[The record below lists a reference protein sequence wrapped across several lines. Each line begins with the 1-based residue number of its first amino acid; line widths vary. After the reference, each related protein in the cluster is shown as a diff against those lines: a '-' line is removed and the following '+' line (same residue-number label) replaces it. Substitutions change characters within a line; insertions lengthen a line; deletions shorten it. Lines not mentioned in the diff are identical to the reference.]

1 MRMRGGTPIYHPHTH
16 TVDQL
21 KSMGPHL
28 HSGGPHSGN
37 MPPGNMVAPDFDPSG
52 SRGFSM
58 TGKNIIPA
66 GEADP
71 LPRGPIIP
79 AGAATSM
86 PSGGGRKGGYGLVG
100 GKRRKTK
107 KVKKSKKG
115 KKTKKT
121 KKSKKSRKVKKSK
134 KSKKTKK
141 RKSTKNM
148 PKLAKA
154 LRDAIRK
161 MGGNPMEA

>member
-1 MRMRGGTPIYHPHTH
+1 
-16 TVDQL
+16 
-21 KSMGPHL
+21 
-28 HSGGPHSGN
+28 
-37 MPPGNMVAPDFDPSG
+37 MPPGNMGPNFDPSG
-52 SRGFSM
+52 SGGFSI
-58 TGKNIIPA
+58 TGKN
-66 GEADP
+66 
-71 LPRGPIIP
+71 IIP

-86 PSGGGRKGGYGLVG
+86 PSGPESFKGGYGLVG

-115 KKTKKT
+115 KKSKKT

-161 MGGNPMEA
+161 MGGNPMEP

>member
-1 MRMRGGTPIYHPHTH
+1 MRMKGGTPIYHPHTH
-16 TVDQL
+16 TGDQMQ
-21 KSMGPHL
+21 SMGPHS
-28 HSGGPHSGN
+28 HSGGP
-37 MPPGNMVAPDFDPSG
+37 PPGNMDPNFDAPGSG
-52 SRGFSM
+52 GFSM
-58 TGKNIIPA
+58 TGRAPIIQA
-66 GEADP
+66 GQADP
-71 LPRGPIIP
+71 LPRGPIIS

-86 PSGGGRKGGYGLVG
+86 PSGFENFKGGYGLVG

-161 MGGNPMEA
+161 MGGNPMEP